1 RSEGYLNREDHVFDW
16 RIRYD
21 IYYKITT
28 KWKIDYS
35 YDYTYKWKTREQ
47 LPDGNYTTVMHYDTS
62 SGSAS
67 ETVSKTN
74 AESLSH
80 TETETEKLTVVYH
93 MRPPTGGYVGLSTY
107 SNPVEREYRETT
119 FYSDNAGNTNG
130 LNSSDSIGSIDN
142 SSSITNGTNKIER
155 IDPCCSDAADKYRDA
170 YVDLRAIEST
180 FWVYPDGKYL
190 GKHAVSCDIPP
201 WLHRIMAEEVLA
213 MLDSVEK
220 DDPSFNYS
228 LIESPGQDPTDP
240 QVETA
245 EKLILELEK
254 DREAYLNKDQYL
266 MPSGKIY
273 TSSDSARYI
282 AKNEAYNRLIEDIG
296 RKNRKLDSDLNS
308 YILKALEEK
317 GFDTSSLN
325 SVSSGPMTLFN
336 NPAVERAASALGED
350 MGIISTM
357 TVTGQPES
365 KYNWTE
371 NLTLIVDQKPNY
383 LYHDPDF
390 DLRKE
395 YEWTDVMSG
404 KTIYPLGVRNTCIF
418 TTGISEEI
426 ANGIS
431 SSDEY
436 VKTETSQQISQS
448 IFTLNKEILLLEQN
462 LSEQTISLDTT
473 RLNSEVYNLKH
484 TYAQEMRYQITENIV
499 EEVNSNPIV
508 SDWIG
513 EDRVR
518 ELTTNY
524 LNSLYDDQIIQKS
537 TRDEL
542 AVELSVIIS
551 YEIRSSN
558 PPVGSDELDA
568 TLNRV
573 DTDTRI
579 GVANGICAVT
589 VNKGQALDTGFW
601 RVDSELK
608 SLANETVGIYSGEV
622 QNRISKRLD
631 RTMAAVPCGLPV
643 LPPHW
648 IFTVNVWS
656 YEIVGKYQVFTVID
670 NDNEVIPKPY
680 FGHKGQRYVREKIP
694 IFHPFK
700 KDENGAALNLGTN
713 EMITFYFSG
722 YATTIVG
729 PGPRGVG
736 DKIGR
741 SDEKSEEYEN
751 LLKELGGKM

>member
-35 YDYTYKWKTREQ
+35 YDYTYRWKTREQ
-47 LPDGNYTTVMHYDTS
+47 LPDGNYTTVTHSDTS
-62 SGSAS
+62 SGSSS
-67 ETVSKTN
+67 ETVSKTSIK
-74 AESLSH
+74 SLSH
-80 TETETEKLTVVYH
+80 TETETEKLTIIYH
-93 MRPPTGGYVGLSTY
+93 KRPPAGGYVGLSTY

-119 FYSDNAGNTNG
+119 FYLDNTGSTNG
-130 LNSSDSIGSIDN
+130 LNSSDSTGSIDN
-142 SSSITNGTNKIER
+142 SSSITNGTNKGER
-155 IDPCCSDAADKYRDA
+155 FDPCCSDAADKYRNA

-180 FWVYPDGKYL
+180 FWAYPDGKYL

-213 MLDSVEK
+213 MLYTVEK
-220 DDPSFNYS
+220 DNPAFNYS
-228 LIESPGQDPTDP
+228 LIDSPGQDPTDL
-240 QVETA
+240 QIETA
-245 EKLILELEK
+245 DKLILELEK
-254 DREAYLNKDQYL
+254 DREAYVNKEQYL
-266 MPSGKIY
+266 TPSGKMY

-282 AKNEAYNRLIEDIG
+282 AKNEAYNRLIEDVD

-317 GFDTSSLN
+317 GLDTSSFD

-390 DLRKE
+390 DLREE
-395 YEWTDVMSG
+395 YKWTDDMSG
-404 KTIYPLGVRNTCIF
+404 KTIYPLGVRNTCVF

-426 ANGIS
+426 AGAIAS
-431 SSDEY
+431 SNEY

-448 IFTLNKEILLLEQN
+448 ISNLNAEIFLLEQN
-462 LSEQTISLDTT
+462 LSEQNVSVDTT
-473 RLNSEVYNLKH
+473 RLNNEVSNLKH
-484 TYAQEMRYQITENIV
+484 TYAQEMRFQITENV
-499 EEVNSNPIV
+499 VNEVNSNPIV
-508 SDWIG
+508 SDWIR

-524 LNSLYDDQIIQKS
+524 LRSLSDDQIIQRS
-537 TRDEL
+537 TTDEL
-542 AVELSVIIS
+542 AVELSVIIR

-579 GVANGICAVT
+579 GVANGICTVT

-631 RTMAAVPCGLPV
+631 RTMAAIPCGLPV

-648 IFTVNVWS
+648 IFTINVWT
-656 YEIVGKYQVFTVID
+656 YDVMVEYKEFTIID

-680 FGHKGQRYVREKIP
+680 FGHKGQRYVRQDDAIVHNDKYLGENTP
-694 IFHPFK
+694 IAFK
-700 KDENGAALNLGTN
+700 
-713 EMITFYFSG
+713 FSG
-722 YATTIVG
+722 YATSIVG
-729 PGPRGVG
+729 PGPKGVG
-736 DKIGR
+736 DKIGKSTEESIGYEYLLSR
-741 SDEKSEEYEN
+741 S
-751 LLKELGGKM
+751 GGSK